1 MDDRVAVLARAL
13 EECRA
18 VSVWALCGQA
28 AVDAL
33 DLLEAHAGWVGAMRF
48 ELIRGVDAS
57 GIPAAQGATSTV
69 GWLRERHRLL
79 PGAASKQVRLAA
91 ALDRE
96 CPVTAGALAAG
107 AVNVDQAWVIADAV
121 AKLPA
126 EYRARADEYLVG
138 LGGEFG
144 PKELAGL
151 GERVLEVVAPEEA
164 EARALAALERAEER
178 AYVGRELRLSPLPGE
193 GRVRVAGWLDRE
205 AAAVVQAALDPL
217 CAPGGF
223 GADGGEPRTPGQRR
237 ADALVEVCRIAT
249 ACTELPDNGGDR
261 PQVVVTVDYDTLRY
275 QVGAATL
282 DDGQLLSAAA
292 ARRLACDAAILPA
305 VLDGAG
311 QVLDVGRQQ
320 RLFTGAL
327 RRALVLRD
335 KGCAFPGCDRPP
347 RWCEGHHVIHWADGG
362 PTNRDNA
369 VLLCGHHHRLI
380 HHSDWRVTIN
390 PTDGHPDFTPPTHID
405 PQQQPRRNRYHRR
418 E

>member
-1 MDDRVAVLARAL
+1 M
-13 EECRA
+13 
-18 VSVWALCGQA
+18 
-28 AVDAL
+28 
-33 DLLEAHAGWVGAMRF
+33 LEAHARWVEAMRL

-69 GWLRERHRLL
+69 GWLRERYRLL

-107 AVNVDQAWVIADAV
+107 ALNVKQAEVIVDAV

-138 LGGEFG
+138 LAGEFG

-178 AYVGRELRLSPLPGE
+178 AHAGRELRLSPLPGE

-205 AAAVVQAALDPL
+205 AAAVVTAALDPL
-217 CAPGGF
+217 CAPRG
-223 GADGGEPRTPGQRR
+223 GGEVRSPGQRR
-237 ADALVEVCRIAT
+237 ADALVEVCRIAC
-249 ACTELPDNGGDR
+249 ASGGLPDNGGDR
-261 PQVVVTVDYDTLRY
+261 PQVVVTVDYDTLRD

-320 RLFTGAL
+320 RLFTGPL

-335 KGCAFPGCDRPP
+335 KGCAFPSCDRPP

-369 VLLCGHHHRLI
+369 A
-380 HHSDWRVTIN
+380 SS
-390 PTDGHPDFTPPTHID
+390 
-405 PQQQPRRNRYHRR
+405 
-418 E
+418 